1 MKKMITVLLITLI
14 LGSTSYATEVPVLM
28 YHHIV
33 EDNPQNASIVTREK
47 ITQDLR
53 YLKVMG
59 YNTITLEELET
70 LEVMPDKPIIITL
83 DDGYRS
89 NYDILYPLLKELDM
103 KVSIS
108 LIGYYLE
115 KELIDGR
122 AQIPKLTVSQ
132 IQEMHQ
138 SNLVDFQNHTFNM
151 HYSSGETFTGAK
163 IGKGIMPMEN
173 EKNPDYQLRVLSDIL
188 LNHYYIY
195 SITGDYPEF
204 FCYPYGLYNDSID
217 TVLRTLNYKGTI
229 TTQPGINRVYSNS
242 DLYRLNRFNVSE
254 STNLRDIV
262 NNPHLNALRF
272 EEGACYKKAHID

>member
-242 DLYRLNRFNVSE
+242 DLYRLNRFNVRE
-254 STNLRDIV
+254 STNLRDI
-262 NNPHLNALRF
+262 LN
-272 EEGACYKKAHID
+272 